1 VFGRD
6 VGRRGEITRRDSFA
20 SKPTSVAWLVVGRTF
35 DGQPLFVP
43 QQKGTWTRS
52 PRFLLTFGKPGQYS
66 ATLSEYPTDSHFQSF
81 EFAEFHSLIS
91 VVCFNRGTN

>member
-1 VFGRD
+1 MLAGEGKSLAAILLPANQPRSRGLLLAERLTDSRFSFPSKRELGR
-6 VGRRGEITRRDSFA
+6 VR
-20 SKPTSVAWLVVGRTF
+20 
-35 DGQPLFVP
+35 
-43 QQKGTWTRS
+43 

-91 VVCFNRGTN
+91 VVRFNCGTN